1 VTEGEAMK
9 MPRLSRRGREA
20 LLVGLSAV
28 TLLALAVPAAAGAA
42 VKHARGGEVALRLAD
57 HFRSRPYAPS
67 GARLPF
73 AGPQQAVCGRPA
85 PGEGECLIHVLAPSE
100 RAPGASSATTTIAN
114 PTGLSPAAIK
124 AVYGYTTAA
133 SAGAGETI
141 ALVDAYNDVDAA
153 SDLDT
158 FSTQYG
164 LPLECAGGAT
174 PPACFDFRQVNETGG
189 STLPANNS
197 GETPGWALEISLDI
211 EWAHAIAPAATI
223 LLVEANSDT
232 LTDLLPAVRYA
243 SQNANYVSNSWG
255 SSEFSTESEYDSDF
269 TTPGVSYF
277 AATGDVASE
286 LSWPATSPDVIAVG
300 GTSLSFTAG
309 GTLAQESAWDDGGG
323 GCSAYEPASPYQ
335 STGGVSC
342 AGKRATPDLALDADP
357 SSGIS
362 VYDSVPYENQTGW
375 WTVGGTSAATVMVA
389 ADAAVS
395 GADVNAQYVYA
406 NPANIPFRDIVDGSN
421 GHPALTGFDLASGLG
436 SWSYT
441 PGAPTG
447 LSATG
452 GGGGITLDWAAP
464 SGAAVGEYDVWRGT
478 ASGAET
484 TEVATLS
491 AAGPTMTFTDATAG
505 AGQTY
510 YYEVQAVNS
519 AGLGPFSNEAQATAA
534 SLPATQLVYATAP
547 PSSATAGQTFP
558 VVVDAEDADGDT
570 VTSDS
575 TTAVGLGVNGGG
587 GGFACATSPSHVVDG
602 VASFSGCY
610 YTVANATAYSL
621 TAAASGLPS
630 VVASTVISPGA
641 AAQLFYGTAPPSAV
655 TVGVTF
661 PVVVDEQDAYGNIE
675 SADSSTVVSLSVIG
689 GGGEF
694 SCSTSTA
701 ALSAGVASFSGCHYG
716 VASASAFSL
725 TAAAG
730 ALKSATAATSVT
742 AAASPNAKT
751 SQPGSAD
758 SAAAAVIKI
767 LTRTLTVQA
776 GKRTGVKLACSD
788 AVCDGVVSIT
798 QRKVTHVRIDGK
810 TVSVTKTVIL
820 GETSYALAVGRSVTK
835 TITLKSA
842 GRAALGSASKANAV
856 YVTVKVTVAG
866 GKTKS
871 VTVKVI

>member
-9 MPRLSRRGREA
+9 MPRRRRRGREA

-28 TLLALAVPAAAGAA
+28 AVLALAAPAAAAAA
-42 VKHARGGEVALRLAD
+42 VKHARGGVVALRAAD
-57 HFRSRPYAPS
+57 HFSSGARAPR

-73 AGPQQAVCGRPA
+73 AGAQQAVCGRPA
-85 PGEGECLIHVLAPSE
+85 PGEGQCLIHVLAPSQ
-100 RAPGASSATTTIAN
+100 RAPGARSATTTIAS
-114 PTGLSPAAIK
+114 PTGVSPAAIQ

-158 FSTQYG
+158 FSAQYG
-164 LPLECAGGAT
+164 LPLECTSGAT
-174 PPACFDFRQVNETGG
+174 PPSCFDFRQVNETGG
-189 STLPANNS
+189 STLPANDPS
-197 GETPGWALEISLDI
+197 KTPGWALEISLDI

-232 LTDLLPAVRYA
+232 LTDLLPAVLYA

-323 GCSAYEPASPYQ
+323 GCSAYELANPYQ
-335 STGGVSC
+335 STGSTSC

-357 SSGIS
+357 SSGVS
-362 VYDSVPYENQTGW
+362 VYDSVPYKNQTGW

-406 NPANIPFRDIVDGSN
+406 NPAKIPFRDVIAGSD

-441 PGAPTG
+441 PGASTG

-464 SGAAVGEYDVWRGT
+464 SGAAVSEYDVWRGT

-484 TEVATLS
+484 TEVAS
-491 AAGPTMTFTDATAG
+491 VNGAGPTVSFTDATAG
-505 AGQTY
+505 AGQSY
-510 YYEVQAVNS
+510 YYEIQAVNS

-534 SLPATQLVYATAP
+534 SLPATQLAYATAP
-547 PSSATAGQTFP
+547 PISATAGQMFP
-558 VVVDAEDADGDT
+558 VVVNAEDADGDT

-575 TTAVGLGVNGGG
+575 TTAVSLGVNGGG
-587 GGFACATSPSHVVDG
+587 GGFACATSPSHVVAG
-602 VASFSGCY
+602 VATFTGCY
-610 YTVANATAYSL
+610 YTLASATAYTL

-630 VVASTVISPGA
+630 AVATTVISPGA
-641 AAQLFYGTAPPSAV
+641 AAQLVYGTPPPSAV

-675 SADSSTVVSLSVIG
+675 SADSATVVSLSVIG

-694 SCSTSTA
+694 SCSTTTA
-701 ALSAGVASFSGCHYG
+701 TVSAGVASFSGCNYG
-716 VASASAFSL
+716 VASASPFSV
-725 TAAAG
+725 TASAG
-730 ALKSATAATSVT
+730 ALKSPTAATSVM
-742 AAASPNAKT
+742 AVASPDANT

-758 SAAAAVIKI
+758 SAATAVIKI
-767 LTRTLTVQA
+767 LTQTLSVKA
-776 GKRTGVKLACSD
+776 GKRTGVKLACAD
-788 AVCDGVVSIT
+788 AACDGMVSIT
-798 QRKVTHVRIDGK
+798 ERKVTHVRKHGK

-820 GETSYALAVGRSVTK
+820 GETPYALVAGVNVTK
-835 TITLKSA
+835 TITLKPA

-866 GKTKS
+866 GRTKA
-871 VTVKVI
+871 VTVKVV